1 MHIAFKKGS
10 GRWVN
15 KPLYRTIKTLSKK
28 RAQVAR
34 EMAILYE
41 KLYEKEEMICD
52 LNFQIEKLEE
62 SMDCKKYFALT
73 ERERKIVDL
82 RKEGKTLKEI
92 AKEVGLTYG
101 TLRNYVMKLPKD
113 V

>member
-1 MHIAFKKGS
+1 
-10 GRWVN
+10 
-15 KPLYRTIKTLSKK
+15 
-28 RAQVAR
+28 
-34 EMAILYE
+34 
-41 KLYEKEEMICD
+41 
-52 LNFQIEKLEE
+52 
-62 SMDCKKYFALT
+62 MDCKKYFALT

-82 RKEGKTLKEI
+82 RNEGKTFKEI